1 MKTLAAVLTLLALGA
16 CASVAEQRDGGFVT
30 YDGLRQAQANCA
42 AKGLTLKL
50 KDGGNSRILD
60 HYACQKD

>member
-1 MKTLAAVLTLLALGA
+1 
-16 CASVAEQRDGGFVT
+16 VT
-30 YDGLRQAQANCA
+30 YDGLQQAQANCA

>member
-1 MKTLAAVLTLLALGA
+1 MRTLATVLSLLALGA
-16 CASVAEQRDGGFVT
+16 CATAEQRDGGYVT
-30 YDGLRQAQANCA
+30 YDGLQQAQANCA